1 MRVTKLNRFTFAE
14 PSAAAMSTEHIYLL
28 GMMQIGLVL
37 VAAFFRIK
45 PDASQ
50 GPALQVLKL
59 TLLCDAASWLFY
71 WYPEHSI
78 LLSISAFFAA
88 ANNWLVLCFAALRC
102 QRRAPWQLAVGMTL
116 LQALLYTSFTL
127 QQHADYAMHTITVFV
142 VLSIGP
148 TIWLF
153 WTQKAVR
160 TVSDQW
166 FCGVL
171 AFWLSICLSRSLL
184 LLWQPAWLLSS
195 SLISQVVWPG
205 VLVAYGLFAMTSYL
219 EEIQQ
224 KLKIESLTDPLTGL
238 LNRRGMLEMA
248 TGCLAYLQRHQ
259 QPGALLMID
268 LDHFKNI
275 NDQLGHATGDLVLQ
289 HVATAFKQELR
300 QSDMLA
306 RVGGEEFLIFLPMV
320 DGKVAA
326 VTAERLLKCVTNL
339 QLPELEIIQ
348 QRLTISIG
356 VSLFG
361 PEYDFLQQQQQ
372 ADLALYRAK
381 HFGRNR
387 IEFATD

>member
-1 MRVTKLNRFTFAE
+1 
-14 PSAAAMSTEHIYLL
+14 
-28 GMMQIGLVL
+28 
-37 VAAFFRIK
+37 
-45 PDASQ
+45 
-50 GPALQVLKL
+50 
-59 TLLCDAASWLFY
+59 
-71 WYPEHSI
+71 
-78 LLSISAFFAA
+78 
-88 ANNWLVLCFAALRC
+88 
-102 QRRAPWQLAVGMTL
+102 
-116 LQALLYTSFTL
+116 
-127 QQHADYAMHTITVFV
+127 
-142 VLSIGP
+142 
-148 TIWLF
+148 
-153 WTQKAVR
+153 
-160 TVSDQW
+160 
-166 FCGVL
+166 VL
-171 AFWLSICLSRSLL
+171 AFWLSIFLSRSLL

-259 QPGALLMID
+259 RPGALLMID